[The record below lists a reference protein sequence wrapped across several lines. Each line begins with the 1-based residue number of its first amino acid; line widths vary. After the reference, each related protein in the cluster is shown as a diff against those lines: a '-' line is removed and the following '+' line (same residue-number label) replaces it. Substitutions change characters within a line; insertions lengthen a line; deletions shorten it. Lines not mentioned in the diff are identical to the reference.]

1 MAVIQYTGIVNQIR
15 GKLNGSQFSKGRN
28 ANTLVKKASQAKG
41 SRGYQ
46 SEARELFTFIQ
57 RQWKTRD
64 ASEKA
69 NWQQVA
75 RNNPDRDR
83 FGQQVVLSGYNKYM
97 QCQIRSLMTEDFIIQ
112 PVNTSSAPG
121 INNFSLLVTS
131 ATFELS
137 ATGTTVLKIN
147 YNVRGTVPN
156 SDFVYAIYVSLP
168 YSKGVTVYQ
177 GRYSFVYGTYVPTN
191 QNRSYTI
198 DLGAFYPYPPQDAL
212 IQFKVDVYWTGNGV
226 RVFEGF
232 QTYGSDLIP
241 QIASYTQDSTSPLA
255 PRTVRISFLNKNLLD
270 GVVYR
275 FEARTQTL
283 TGSCPVSLIP
293 GNANSVITNSL
304 FDNGV
309 FSSGANVS
317 AGMCTG
323 WEVRIVHVPTN
334 TITDIQTLY
343 FSNL

>member
-137 ATGTTVLKIN
+137 AAGTTVLKID

-156 SDFVYAIYVSLP
+156 SDFVYSIYVSLP

-232 QTYGSDLIP
+232 QKYGSDLIP

-270 GVVYR
+270 GVVYA
-275 FEARTQTL
+275 FEARTRTVA
-283 TGSCPVSLIP
+283 GECPASPLSSANNSAIA
-293 GNANSVITNSL
+293 NALMNQGYFTINTDVEDGRCQA
-304 FDNGV
+304 F
-309 FSSGANVS
+309 
-317 AGMCTG
+317 
-323 WEVRIVHVPTN
+323 EVRIVHVLTN
-334 TITDIQTLY
+334 TITDIQVLY